1 MGYWHRDLNRTRE
14 QRKQLLEEL
23 NFDRS
28 QEPTVMIQSEERRPL
43 RLQSD
48 SLILEQLP
56 NELMIYDREQ
66 NKAFCLNQTAAF
78 VWNHADG
85 KTNVV
90 EMAKRLG
97 QQSDKPV
104 KENEEVVWFAMEMLA
119 KDGLLDSSTV
129 LPLPVQELTRRKM
142 LQRLGVGAI
151 ALPVVT
157 ALFVSPA
164 KAHASSMS
172 SNAPSRDLPS
182 TTPSQGAGFWK
193 WIEDLF

>member
-1 MGYWHRDLNRTRE
+1 
-14 QRKQLLEEL
+14 
-23 NFDRS
+23 
-28 QEPTVMIQSEERRPL
+28 MIQSKERRPL
-43 RLQSD
+43 RVHSE

-85 KTNVV
+85 KTSVV
-90 EMAKRLG
+90 EMAKGLG
-97 QQSDKPV
+97 HQSGKPA
-104 KENEEVVWFAMEMLA
+104 KENEELVWFAVQILS

-129 LPLPVQELTRRKM
+129 LPPSILGLTRREM
-142 LQRLGVGAI
+142 LQRLGVGAM

-172 SNAPSRDLPS
+172 SSVPSRDFPS
-182 TTPSQGAGFWK
+182 TTPHQGAGFWK

>member
-1 MGYWHRDLNRTRE
+1 
-14 QRKQLLEEL
+14 
-23 NFDRS
+23 
-28 QEPTVMIQSEERRPL
+28 
-43 RLQSD
+43 
-48 SLILEQLP
+48 
-56 NELMIYDREQ
+56 MIYDREQ
-66 NKAFCLNQTAAF
+66 SKAFCLNRTAAF

-85 KTNVV
+85 KTNVE

-97 QQSDKPV
+97 QQLDKPV

-142 LQRLGVGAI
+142 LQRLGVGAV

-164 KAHASSMS
+164 KAHASSLS
-172 SNAPSRDLPS
+172 SSVPSRDLPS
-182 TTPSQGAGFWK
+182 TTPNQGAGFWK

>member
-1 MGYWHRDLNRTRE
+1 
-14 QRKQLLEEL
+14 
-23 NFDRS
+23 
-28 QEPTVMIQSEERRPL
+28 MIQSEERRPL

-97 QQSDKPV
+97 EQLDKPV

-129 LPLPVQELTRRKM
+129 LPLPIQELTRRKM
-142 LQRLGVGAI
+142 LQRLGVGAV

-172 SNAPSRDLPS
+172 SSAPSRALPS
-182 TTPSQGAGFWK
+182 TTPNQGAGFWK

>member
-1 MGYWHRDLNRTRE
+1 
-14 QRKQLLEEL
+14 
-23 NFDRS
+23 
-28 QEPTVMIQSEERRPL
+28 MIQSEERRPL

-56 NELMIYDREQ
+56 HELMIYDREQ

-85 KTNVV
+85 KTNVM

-104 KENEEVVWFAMEMLA
+104 KENEEVVWFAMDMLA
-119 KDGLLDSSTV
+119 KDGLLDSATV
-129 LPLPVQELTRRKM
+129 LPLPIQELTRRKM
-142 LQRLGVGAI
+142 LQRLGVGAV

-164 KAHASSMS
+164 KKAHASSVS
-172 SNAPSRDLPS
+172 SRVPSRDLPS
-182 TTPSQGAGFWK
+182 TTPNQGAGFWK
-193 WIEDLF
+193 WFEDLF

>member
-1 MGYWHRDLNRTRE
+1 
-14 QRKQLLEEL
+14 
-23 NFDRS
+23 
-28 QEPTVMIQSEERRPL
+28 MIQSEERRPL

-66 NKAFCLNQTAAF
+66 KKAFCLNQTAAF

-85 KTNVV
+85 KTSVV
-90 EMAKRLG
+90 EMAKGLG
-97 QQSDKPV
+97 QQSGKPA
-104 KENEEVVWFAMEMLA
+104 KDHEEVVWFAVKMLS

-129 LPLPVQELTRRKM
+129 LPPGIPELTRRKM
-142 LQRLGVGAI
+142 LQRLGVGAM

-172 SNAPSRDLPS
+172 SSVPSKGLPS
-182 TTPSQGAGFWK
+182 TNPQGTGFWK

>member
-1 MGYWHRDLNRTRE
+1 
-14 QRKQLLEEL
+14 
-23 NFDRS
+23 
-28 QEPTVMIQSEERRPL
+28 MIPSEERRPL
-43 RLQSD
+43 RLQSE

-78 VWNHADG
+78 VWNRADG

-90 EMAKRLG
+90 EMAKELG
-97 QQSDKPV
+97 QQSGKPV
-104 KENEEVVWFAMEMLA
+104 KENQEVVWFAMEMLA

-129 LPLPVQELTRRKM
+129 LPLAIPELTRRKM
-142 LQRLGVGAI
+142 IQRLGVGAI

-172 SNAPSRDLPS
+172 SSGPSKNLPS
-182 TTPSQGAGFWK
+182 TTPNQSAGFWK